1 MLKPNMVTPGFEG
14 PKPEPADVAWK
25 TVRTLR
31 RTIPA
36 ALPTINFLSGGY
48 SEEQA
53 VCFLNAI
60 NMIPKEKRPWNLSFS
75 FGRAL

>member
-14 PKPEPADVAWK
+14 PKPEPADVAWY

-36 ALPTINFLSGGY
+36 ALPTINFLSGGF

-53 VCFLNAI
+53 TVFLNAI
-60 NMIPKEKRPWNLSFS
+60 NMIP
-75 FGRAL
+75 